1 MVGVLLAALEIA
13 GLDPQQASPDKEGRR
28 DEIVPVPQPHKFMT
42 LNISK
47 INGLEIHMLEKVKIE
62 IRILLY
68 VILCG
73 VFAVLIFFLCL
84 PFQGFANFLVE
95 LQIME
100 DGKKGNQGKN
110 SVELT
115 DDNEGTGNSTKLLW
129 PSISFI
135 SGHAHTT

>member
-68 VILCG
+68 VR

-110 SVELT
+110 SVEVT